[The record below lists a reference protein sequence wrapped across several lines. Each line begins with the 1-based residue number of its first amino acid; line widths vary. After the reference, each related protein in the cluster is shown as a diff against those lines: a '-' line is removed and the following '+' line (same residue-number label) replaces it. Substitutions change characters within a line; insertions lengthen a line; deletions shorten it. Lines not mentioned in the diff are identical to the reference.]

1 MPVFIDPRICEKQQI
16 CDLMKVCPRDAI
28 YQDRKG
34 TVEID
39 NDKCTACMLCVKA
52 CPYLAVKLAKDD
64 DELGDFIRK
73 SRKAKL
79 NRNAHIAKIYGS
91 RPGRM
96 GKAELTDSNFKKKI
110 GSKIPTLVNFW
121 GAHSGVIAPF
131 LKNIEKDYG
140 EELKVAYIKVA
151 DNPKSRKKYSITSTP
166 TLIIFKKGKEIGR
179 LEGIRP
185 KETLRV
191 WLEMKLNPRIW

>member
-16 CDLMKVCPRDAI
+16 CDLMRVCPRNAI

-39 NDKCTACMLCVKA
+39 NDKCTECMICMKA
-52 CPYLAVKLAKDD
+52 CPYLAVKLAKDE

-73 SRKAKL
+73 SKKTKL
-79 NRNAHIAKIYGS
+79 NRNTHIARIYGS
-91 RPGRM
+91 KPGRM
-96 GKAELTDSNFKKKI
+96 GKTELNDSNFKKKI
-110 GSKIPTLVNFW
+110 SSKIPTLVNFW

-131 LKNIEKDYG
+131 LKNIEKDYRG
-140 EELKVAYIKVA
+140 ELKVAYIKVA
-151 DNPKSRKKYSITSTP
+151 NNPKSRKKYSITSTP
-166 TLIIFKKGKEIGR
+166 TLILFRGRKEIGR

-185 KETLRV
+185 KETLKV